1 MDWTFF
7 LGDLNYRA
15 GAEDDDENDEA
26 KNDEP
31 LTDSFVDFSR
41 DELSI
46 EMASE
51 QIFCG
56 GWVAPIPRFP
66 PTFKASRN

>member
-1 MDWTFF
+1 MDFTFF

-15 GAEDDDENDEA
+15 GAEYDDEDEA
-26 KNDEP
+26 EP

-56 GWVAPIPRFP
+56 GWVAPTPTFP
-66 PTFKASRN
+66 PTFKASIES